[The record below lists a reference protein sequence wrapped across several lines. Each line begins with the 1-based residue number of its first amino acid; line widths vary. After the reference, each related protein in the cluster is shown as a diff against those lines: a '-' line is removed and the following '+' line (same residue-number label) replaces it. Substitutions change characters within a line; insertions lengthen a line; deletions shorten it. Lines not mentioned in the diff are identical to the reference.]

1 MEKRGQ
7 NPQYDG
13 LWPKLSTDY
22 YQESNDIDITY
33 D

>member
-1 MEKRGQ
+1 MEKRGE

-13 LWPKLSTDY
+13 IRPTLSTDY
-22 YQESNDIDITY
+22 YQDSNDIDITY